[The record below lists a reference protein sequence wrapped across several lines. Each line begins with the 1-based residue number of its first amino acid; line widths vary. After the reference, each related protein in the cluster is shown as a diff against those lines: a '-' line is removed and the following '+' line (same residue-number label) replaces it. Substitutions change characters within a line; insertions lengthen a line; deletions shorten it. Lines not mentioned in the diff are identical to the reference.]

1 MRHSTQAAENI
12 TYAVTRSMGHR
23 TETTACQPDCLLI
36 QAAGGSVLW
45 SSFAIRQGGGK
56 QPHGVEKMPIEER
69 VRVGGTVSLYGVIE
83 RANGGGKPKPLGRV

>member
-36 QAAGGSVLW
+36 QAAGGYVLW
-45 SSFAIRQGGGK
+45 SSFAISR
-56 QPHGVEKMPIEER
+56 EA
-69 VRVGGTVSLYGVIE
+69 
-83 RANGGGKPKPLGRV
+83 ANSRMAWRKCPSRKG